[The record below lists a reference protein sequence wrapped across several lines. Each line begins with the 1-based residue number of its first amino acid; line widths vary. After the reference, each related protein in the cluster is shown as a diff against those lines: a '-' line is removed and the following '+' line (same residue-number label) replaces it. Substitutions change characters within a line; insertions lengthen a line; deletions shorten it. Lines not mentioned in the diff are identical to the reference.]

1 MMNKQGKI
9 HSFQSRKPHSL
20 YLGIDVPLFICIISL
35 LAIGLVFV
43 YSASW
48 EFAVQQ
54 DKEPSYFLRR
64 QLIFALI
71 GMAMAAFAFFLDY
84 RRLRKLVVPLVIL
97 TLVALILVGFFL
109 GESRLGARRS
119 LFEGSIQPSELAKL
133 VIIIYL
139 AFWLTDKK
147 DFLNSNNWGIIFLMV
162 VIGTFCSLILIQP
175 DLSAAITVFLIGAMM
190 FFLGGAD
197 LKQIPKLLLIAVI
210 CGIIAL
216 VFSSTGQQR
225 LVDYFSGIKDPAQ
238 GSYHIIR
245 AIEGIVKG
253 GLFGVGIGKSTVKFT
268 GLPFAPTDS
277 IFAVIVEEMGL
288 LGATILLLL
297 YVVILWRGIT
307 IARKAPDA
315 VGRLIAGGIT
325 IWVFLEAMINICV
338 MVNLLPFAG
347 NALPL
352 VSYGGSSLVTVLM
365 GLGMVMGVSR
375 VTNQQKNELEGRA
388 IDAAV
393 DLRRDDGWRNIS
405 GTRRPANFGN

>member
-1 MMNKQGKI
+1 MMNRQAKSQTK
-9 HSFQSRKPHSL
+9 KPHPL

-35 LAIGLVFV
+35 LAIGLIFV

-54 DKEPSYFLRR
+54 DKEPSYFLKR
-64 QLIFALI
+64 QLIFAII
-71 GMAMAAFAFFLDY
+71 GGAGAAFAFFLDY

-97 TLVALILVGFFL
+97 TLLSLVLVGFFL

-133 VIIIYL
+133 VIIVYL
-139 AFWLTDKK
+139 AFWLNDKK
-147 DFLNSNNWGIIFLMV
+147 DYLNTNDWGILFLMT
-162 VIGTFCSLILIQP
+162 VIGAFCSLILIQP
-175 DLSAAITVFLIGAMM
+175 DLSATVTVFLMGAVM

-197 LKQIPKLLLIAVI
+197 LKQLPKLLLIAVL
-210 CGIIAL
+210 CGAVAL

-225 LVDYFSGIKDPAQ
+225 LVDYFNGMKDPAQ

-277 IFAVIVEEMGL
+277 IFAVIVEELGL
-288 LGATILLLL
+288 LGATVVILL
-297 YVVILWRGIT
+297 YVIILWRGIT

-315 VGRLIAGGIT
+315 VGRLLAGGIT
-325 IWVFLEAMINICV
+325 IWIFLEAIINICV

-352 VSYGGSSLVTVLM
+352 ISYGGSNLATVLT
-365 GLGMVMGVSR
+365 GLGIIMGVSR

-388 IDAAV
+388 FNAAV
-393 DLRRDDGWRNIS
+393 DLRRDDGWRGVS
-405 GTRRPANFGN
+405 GTRRHANNEN

>member
-1 MMNKQGKI
+1 MMNQRAKI
-9 HSFQSRKPHSL
+9 NSRKPKPL
-20 YLGIDVPLFICIISL
+20 YLGIDVPLFICIFAL
-35 LAIGLVFV
+35 VVIGLVFV

-54 DKEPSYFLRR
+54 DKEPSYFFKR
-64 QLIFALI
+64 QLIFTCI
-71 GMAMAAFAFFLDY
+71 GSAAAAFAFFLDY
-84 RRLRKLVVPLVIL
+84 RRLRKLVVPLVIF
-97 TLVALILVGFFL
+97 TLLALLLVGFFL

-139 AFWLTDKK
+139 AFWLSDKK
-147 DFLNSNNWGIIFLMV
+147 DFLNSNDWGILFLMV
-162 VIGTFCSLILIQP
+162 VVGAFCSLILIQP
-175 DLSAAITVFLIGAMM
+175 DLSATVTVFLLGAMM

-197 LKQIPKLLLIAVI
+197 LKQIPKLLLIALACGVI
-210 CGIIAL
+210 AI

-225 LVDYFSGIKDPAQ
+225 LVDYFSGLRDPAQ

-253 GLFGVGIGKSTVKFT
+253 GIFGVGIGKSTVKFT

-277 IFAVIVEEMGL
+277 IFAVIVEELGL
-288 LGATILLLL
+288 LGATIILLL
-297 YVVILWRGIT
+297 YIIILWRGIT
-307 IARKAPDA
+307 IAKKAPDA
-315 VGRLIAGGIT
+315 VGRMLAAGIT
-325 IWVFLEAMINICV
+325 VWIFLEAMINICV

-352 VSYGGSSLVTVLM
+352 ISYGGSSLVTVMTGM
-365 GLGMVMGVSR
+365 GMIMGVSR

-393 DLRRDDGWRNIS
+393 DLRRDDGWRSVS
-405 GTRRPANFGN
+405 GARRSANYGHR

>member
-1 MMNKQGKI
+1 MMYQRSKI
-9 HSFQSRKPHSL
+9 NSRKPKPL
-20 YLGIDVPLFICIISL
+20 YLGIDVPLFICIFAL
-35 LAIGLVFV
+35 LVVGLVFV

-54 DKEPSYFLRR
+54 NKEPSYFFKR
-64 QLIFALI
+64 QLIFTFIGSAAAAL
-71 GMAMAAFAFFLDY
+71 AFFLDY
-84 RRLRKLVVPLVIL
+84 RRLRKLVVPLLIF
-97 TLVALILVGFFL
+97 TLLALLLVGFFL

-139 AFWLTDKK
+139 AFWLSDKK
-147 DFLNSNNWGIIFLMV
+147 DFLNSNDWGILFLMV
-162 VIGTFCSLILIQP
+162 VVGAFCSLILIQP
-175 DLSAAITVFLIGAMM
+175 DLSATVTVFLLGAMM

-197 LKQIPKLLLIAVI
+197 LKQISKLLLIALA
-210 CGIIAL
+210 CGII
-216 VFSSTGQQR
+216 VIIFSSTGQQR
-225 LVDYFSGIKDPAQ
+225 LVDYFSGLRDPAQ

-253 GLFGVGIGKSTVKFT
+253 GIFGVGIGKSTVKFT

-277 IFAVIVEEMGL
+277 IFAVIVEELGL
-288 LGATILLLL
+288 LGATVILLL
-297 YVVILWRGIT
+297 YIIILWRGIN
-307 IARKAPDA
+307 IAKKAPDA
-315 VGRLIAGGIT
+315 VGRMLAAGIT
-325 IWVFLEAMINICV
+325 VWIFLEAMINICV

-352 VSYGGSSLVTVLM
+352 ISYGGSSLVTVMTGM
-365 GLGMVMGVSR
+365 GMIMGVSR

-393 DLRRDDGWRNIS
+393 DLRRDDGWRS
-405 GTRRPANFGN
+405 VSRSRRPSNAR

>member
-1 MMNKQGKI
+1 MMNKQRKN
-9 HSFQSRKPHSL
+9 QPRKPHSL

-54 DKEPSYFLRR
+54 DKEPSYFLKR
-64 QLIFALI
+64 QLLFALI
-71 GMAMAAFAFFLDY
+71 GIAGAAFAFFLDY

-97 TLVALILVGFFL
+97 TLLSLVLVGFFL

-139 AFWLTDKK
+139 AFWLNDKK
-147 DFLNSNNWGIIFLMV
+147 DYLNSNDWGILFLMI
-162 VIGTFCSLILIQP
+162 VIGAFCSLILIQP
-175 DLSAAITVFLIGAMM
+175 DLSATVTVFLIGAMM

-210 CGIIAL
+210 CGAIAL
-216 VFSSTGQQR
+216 IFSSTGQQR
-225 LVDYFSGIKDPAQ
+225 LMDYFSGIKDPAQ

-253 GLFGVGIGKSTVKFT
+253 GVFGVGIGKSTVKFT

-277 IFAVIVEEMGL
+277 IFAVIVEELGL
-288 LGATILLLL
+288 LGATVVILL

-307 IARKAPDA
+307 IARKAPDS
-315 VGRLIAGGIT
+315 VGKLLAGGIT
-325 IWVFLEAMINICV
+325 IWIFLEAMINICV

-352 VSYGGSSLVTVLM
+352 ISYGGSSLATILM

-393 DLRRDDGWRNIS
+393 DLRRNDGWRSVS
-405 GTRRPANFGN
+405 GTRRPANSGN

>member
-1 MMNKQGKI
+1 MMNKQRKN
-9 HSFQSRKPHSL
+9 QPRKPHSL

-54 DKEPSYFLRR
+54 DKEPSYFLKR
-64 QLIFALI
+64 QLLFALI
-71 GMAMAAFAFFLDY
+71 GIAGAAFAFFLDY
-84 RRLRKLVVPLVIL
+84 RRLRKLLVPLVIL
-97 TLVALILVGFFL
+97 TLLSLVLVGFFL

-119 LFEGSIQPSELAKL
+119 FFEGSIQPSELAKL

-139 AFWLTDKK
+139 AFWLNDKK
-147 DFLNSNNWGIIFLMV
+147 DYLNSNDWGILFLMV
-162 VIGTFCSLILIQP
+162 VIGAFCSLILIQP
-175 DLSAAITVFLIGAMM
+175 DLSATVTVFLIGAMM

-210 CGIIAL
+210 CGAIAL
-216 VFSSTGQQR
+216 IFSSTGQQR
-225 LVDYFSGIKDPAQ
+225 LVDYFSGLRDPAQ

-253 GLFGVGIGKSTVKFT
+253 GVFGVGIGKSTVKFT

-277 IFAVIVEEMGL
+277 IFAVIVEELGL
-288 LGATILLLL
+288 LGATVVILL

-307 IARKAPDA
+307 IARKAPDS
-315 VGRLIAGGIT
+315 VGKLLAGGIT
-325 IWVFLEAMINICV
+325 IWIFLEAMINICV

-352 VSYGGSSLVTVLM
+352 ISYGGSSLATILM

-375 VTNQQKNELEGRA
+375 VTNQQKNELEGRT

-393 DLRRDDGWRNIS
+393 DLRRNDGWRGVS
-405 GTRRPANFGN
+405 GTRRPANSGN